1 MLKVQHA
8 LCIQM
13 YNLIRG
19 RGLTYGVSM
28 SSSVT
33 EGRMRVKF
41 TRSSQLRDENPLL
54 FQPHSVVQ
62 TFPSQP
68 NMVSTALKLTY
79 AL

>member
-1 MLKVQHA
+1 MHCKCL
-8 LCIQM
+8 LLQM

-41 TRSSQLRDENPLL
+41 TRSSQLRHENILL
-54 FQPHSVVQ
+54 FQPS
-62 TFPSQP
+62 FSG
-68 NMVSTALKLTY
+68 
-79 AL
+79 

>member
-1 MLKVQHA
+1 MTFLRSLGHENR
-8 LCIQM
+8 LIWFSFNRQM

-41 TRSSQLRDENPLL
+41 TRSSQLRDGI
-54 FQPHSVVQ
+54 Q
-62 TFPSQP
+62 
-68 NMVSTALKLTY
+68 
-79 AL
+79 

>member
-41 TRSSQLRDENPLL
+41 TRSSQLRDGNPLL
-54 FQPHSVVQ
+54 FQPLTVDRSML
-62 TFPSQP
+62 S
-68 NMVSTALKLTY
+68 NMV
-79 AL
+79 